1 MWLRIEDV
9 PRWLRD
15 GLPLVL
21 WMGLIFAFSSQPALI
36 NLESDTDEK
45 MLYKT
50 AHFIVYAVLAWL
62 WWRFLAPQR
71 QLNWSV
77 LLLAFVL
84 TTLYGITD
92 EIHQLFVPSR
102 HGQPADVL
110 FDAAGA
116 LAMILLIRRIAWLRT
131 MPEALNLPLIRLSGG
146 QS

>member
-1 MWLRIEDV
+1 
-9 PRWLRD
+9 
-15 GLPLVL
+15 
-21 WMGLIFAFSSQPALI
+21 
-36 NLESDTDEK
+36 
-45 MLYKT
+45 
-50 AHFIVYAVLAWL
+50 
-62 WWRFLAPQR
+62 
-71 QLNWSV
+71 
-77 LLLAFVL
+77 LAFVL

-92 EIHQLFVPSR
+92 EIHQLYVPGR